1 MGIFL
6 LFILFL
12 LVIPL
17 LMVGSALLRLVFGV
31 RTAFKP
37 KSEHY
42 FNNSASGAGSDANY
56 SSSGVVG
63 HSELGRKR
71 LDILKNRATDV
82 HFDIVE
88 ENS

>member
-31 RTAFKP
+31 RTAFN
-37 KSEHY
+37 
-42 FNNSASGAGSDANY
+42 FNNSASGAGSDANF

-63 HSELGRKR
+63 HSELGRKG
-71 LDILKNRATDV
+71 LGILKNRATDV